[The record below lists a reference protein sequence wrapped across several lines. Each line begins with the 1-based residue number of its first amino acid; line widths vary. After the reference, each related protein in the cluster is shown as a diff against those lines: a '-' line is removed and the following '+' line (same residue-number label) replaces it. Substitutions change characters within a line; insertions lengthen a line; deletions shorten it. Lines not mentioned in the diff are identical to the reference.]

1 MKEINWAINTDGV
14 EHRIGLWHRRWS
26 MVEVVIRIDD
36 RIAEAAPLRSGEDWN
51 YSFYLDGHS
60 IEVGMLARL
69 FGYDYYLVCDGQRVK
84 AEGGDED
91 AEDSY
96 SRVEKVLDEIRY
108 WRDLASQAGLEYVS
122 APGAKGR
129 ERHCLI
135 GHISDFPILIRP
147 MKDKRITIDI
157 PCIWR
162 EEKEAFS
169 GRMKLELD
177 EALSGE
183 DRSLFKVRVKAER
196 SFIQISI
203 PDVSKK
209 MSPSELAPRLLKM
222 IDRAAK
228 SIPSFPELVCDGN
241 PEHREGGKARLAIR
255 HGQPMMLCPECVK
268 RVETDSQEFKKNDN
282 RQRSVT
288 RGVVGNR
295 FSWIWMFLC
304 FSLGIGSGI
313 LLFAIVSAIAILY
326 LWLSLIIRENR
337 TDLRKK
343 SARTLTILYLPM
355 GPFFIAFSLAFNSA
369 SWDFIFRLLSGDFTD
384 LMDSIYQSPLQL
396 TIGIL
401 ATLGFIY
408 LILQME
414 THEASSAEQNTIVL
428 EYDSTLTFLQ

>member
-1 MKEINWAINTDGV
+1 MKEINWVINIDGV
-14 EHRIGLWHRRWS
+14 EHRIGLQHRRWS
-26 MVEVVIRIDD
+26 MVEVVIRLND

-51 YSFYLDGHS
+51 YSFYLGGHS

-84 AEGGDED
+84 AEGGDAD

-108 WRDLASQAGLEYVS
+108 WWDLAAQTDLEYVS

-147 MKDKRITIDI
+147 MKDKRIAISI
-157 PCIWR
+157 PRKWP
-162 EEKEAFS
+162 EEKEAFI
-169 GRMKLELD
+169 GRMRLELD

-209 MSPSELAPRLLKM
+209 MGPSELAPRLLKM
-222 IDRAAK
+222 IDRAARLV
-228 SIPSFPELVCDGN
+228 PSFPELVCDGN

-268 RVETDSQEFKKNDN
+268 TVETDSQKFEGDND
-282 RQRSVT
+282 RQKSVA
-288 RGVVGNR
+288 RGIVGNR
-295 FSWIWMFLC
+295 FSWIWMFL
-304 FSLGIGSGI
+304 FISLGMSSGI

-343 SARTLTILYLPM
+343 SARTLTIFYLSM
-355 GPFFIAFSLAFNSA
+355 GPLFIAFSLAFNSA

-384 LMDSIYQSPLQL
+384 LMDAIYRSPLQL
-396 TIGIL
+396 TIGVL
-401 ATLGFIY
+401 GTLGFIY

-428 EYDSTLTFLQ
+428 EYDSTLTFLR